1 MHSYV
6 LVSAEG
12 EFASSCALDEH
23 VRPMSCLPHIAEV
36 MLESSV
42 CVSSTDVTKKQRWKC
57 GWVEGPPLRKEN
69 PAHAAKL
76 SHSCSQARSSV

>member
-42 CVSSTDVTKKQRWKC
+42 CVSSTDVTKKQR
-57 GWVEGPPLRKEN
+57 
-69 PAHAAKL
+69 
-76 SHSCSQARSSV
+76 